1 MKSLLLIIS
10 IFLVYTGHTQ
20 QTDTVSVLVHK
31 DPRMEEL
38 SKKQAAVNLG
48 IKKAS
53 ARTMRGFRLLI
64 LNTSNRD
71 EAIDAKTKVLSYFP
85 ELKAYIGYQSP
96 MFKVKAGNFK
106 TRDEAEKYRKNLNTV
121 FPKGV
126 FIISET
132 IEVKPEKDTDLKEL

>member
-1 MKSLLLIIS
+1 MKIILLIIS
-10 IFLVYTGHTQ
+10 IFFAFSGYSQLN
-20 QTDTVSVLVHK
+20 DTVSVVVHQ

-38 SKKQAAVNLG
+38 SKKQAAVNLA

-53 ARTMRGFRLLI
+53 ARTMKGFRLLI
-64 LNTSNRD
+64 LNTSNRE
-71 EAIDAKTKVLSYFP
+71 EALDAKTKILSYFP

-132 IEVKPEKDTDLKEL
+132 IEVKPEKDTELKEL

>member
-1 MKSLLLIIS
+1 MKIILLIIS
-10 IFLVYTGHTQ
+10 LFFAFSGYAQLN
-20 QTDTVSVLVHK
+20 DTVSVVVHQ

-38 SKKQAAVNLG
+38 SKKQAAVNLA

-53 ARTMRGFRLLI
+53 ARTMKGFRLLI
-64 LNTSNRD
+64 LNTSNRE
-71 EAIDAKTKVLSYFP
+71 EALDAKTKILSYFP

-132 IEVKPEKDTDLKEL
+132 IEVKPEKDTELKEL